1 MRFRSVDCVNCRCNV
16 VGMERHD
23 EGHLSHR
30 IGLLR
35 AMVLGANDGIISTA
49 CLILGVAAADAD
61 RGTIITAGF
70 AALVAGAASMAIG
83 EYVSVSSQ
91 RDSEQ
96 ADIAKEMWELEH
108 TPEHELDE
116 LTAIYKG
123 KGLTQELARSVAI
136 QLTAKDALKVHMAEE
151 LGISQLTL
159 ARPVQ
164 ASVSSALS
172 FSVGAAIPLIA
183 VSVASDSQRIS
194 TTVVVA
200 LLTLVAL
207 GLASSKAGGAHPRRP
222 TLRVLIGGSIAMA
235 FTMAVGNLVGGVV
248 L

>member
-1 MRFRSVDCVNCRCNV
+1 
-16 VGMERHD
+16 
-23 EGHLSHR
+23 
-30 IGLLR
+30 
-35 AMVLGANDGIISTA
+35 MVLGANDGIISTA
-49 CLILGVAAADAD
+49 CLILGVAAADAE
-61 RGTIITAGF
+61 RGTIITAGI

-123 KGLTQELARSVAI
+123 KGLTQELARAVAV
-136 QLTAKDALKVHMAEE
+136 QLTKEDALKVHMAEE

-159 ARPVQ
+159 ARPLQ

-183 VSVASDSQRIS
+183 VSVASASQRIT
-194 TTVVVA
+194 TTVLVA

-207 GLASSKAGGAHPRRP
+207 GLASSKAGGAQPLKP
-222 TLRVLIGGSIAMA
+222 TLRVLVGGAFAMA
-235 FTMAVGNLVGGVV
+235 FTMAVGSLVGGVV

>member
-1 MRFRSVDCVNCRCNV
+1 
-16 VGMERHD
+16 
-23 EGHLSHR
+23 
-30 IGLLR
+30 
-35 AMVLGANDGIISTA
+35 MVLGANDGIISTA
-49 CLILGVAAADAD
+49 CLILGVAAADAE
-61 RGTIITAGF
+61 RGTIITAGI

-123 KGLTQELARSVAI
+123 KGLTQELARAVAI
-136 QLTAKDALKVHMAEE
+136 QLTKEDALKVHMAEE

-159 ARPVQ
+159 ARPLQ

-183 VSVASDSQRIS
+183 VSVASASQRIT
-194 TTVVVA
+194 TTVLVE

-207 GLASSKAGGAHPRRP
+207 GLASSKAGGAQPLKP
-222 TLRVLIGGSIAMA
+222 TLRVLVGGAIAMA
-235 FTMAVGNLVGGVV
+235 FTMAVGSLVGGVV

>member
-1 MRFRSVDCVNCRCNV
+1 MIDYVNSRCNLFV
-16 VGMERHD
+16 MERHD
-23 EGHLSHR
+23 EGHFSHR

-49 CLILGVAAADAD
+49 CLILGVAAADAE
-61 RGTIITAGF
+61 RGTIITAGI

-123 KGLTQELARSVAI
+123 KGLTQELARAVAV
-136 QLTAKDALKVHMAEE
+136 QLTKEDALKVHMAEE

-183 VSVASDSQRIS
+183 VSVASATQRIT
-194 TTVVVA
+194 TTVLVA
-200 LLTLVAL
+200 LLTLIAL
-207 GLASSKAGGAHPRRP
+207 GIASSKAGGAHPLRP
-222 TLRVLIGGSIAMA
+222 TLRVLVGGAIAMA

>member
-1 MRFRSVDCVNCRCNV
+1 MV
-16 VGMERHD
+16 RHE
-23 EGHLSHR
+23 EGHFSHR

-49 CLILGVAAADAD
+49 CLILGVAAAD
-61 RGTIITAGF
+61 GTRNAIITAGV
-70 AALVAGAASMAIG
+70 AGLVAGAASMAIG
-83 EYVSVSSQ
+83 EFVSVSSQ
-91 RDSEQ
+91 RDAEQ
-96 ADIAKEMWELEH
+96 ADIAKETWELEH

-123 KGLTQELARSVAI
+123 KGLTQELARAVAV
-136 QLTAKDALKVHMAEE
+136 QLTKEDALKVHMAEE
-151 LGISQLTL
+151 LGITHLTL

-164 ASVSSALS
+164 ASVSSAGS

-183 VSVASDSQRIS
+183 VALAASSQRIA

-200 LLTLVAL
+200 VLALVAL
-207 GLASSKAGGAHPRRP
+207 GISSAKAGGAHPLRP
-222 TLRVLIGGSIAMA
+222 TFRVVFGGLVAMA
-235 FTMAVGNLVGGVV
+235 FTMAIGRFVGSVV

>member
-1 MRFRSVDCVNCRCNV
+1 
-16 VGMERHD
+16 
-23 EGHLSHR
+23 
-30 IGLLR
+30 
-35 AMVLGANDGIISTA
+35 MVLGANDGIISTA
-49 CLILGVAAADAD
+49 CLILGVAAADAE
-61 RGTIITAGF
+61 RGTIITAGV

-96 ADIAKEMWELEH
+96 ADIAKETWELEH

-123 KGLTQELARSVAI
+123 KGLTQDLARSVAI

-151 LGISQLTL
+151 LGITQLTL

-172 FSVGAAIPLIA
+172 FSVGAAIPLAA
-183 VSVASDSQRIS
+183 VSLASSSQRIS
-194 TTVVVA
+194 LTVIVA
-200 LLTLVAL
+200 LLSLIAL
-207 GLASSKAGGAHPRRP
+207 GLGSSKAGGAHPLRP

-235 FTMAVGNLVGGVV
+235 FTMAIGSLVGGVV

>member
-1 MRFRSVDCVNCRCNV
+1 MV
-16 VGMERHD
+16 RHE
-23 EGHLSHR
+23 EGHFSHR

-49 CLILGVAAADAD
+49 CLILGVAAADASRD
-61 RGTIITAGF
+61 TIITAGV
-70 AALVAGAASMAIG
+70 AGLVAGAASMAIG

-91 RDSEQ
+91 RDAEQ
-96 ADIAKEMWELEH
+96 ADIAKETWELEH

-123 KGLTQELARSVAI
+123 KGLTQELARAVAV
-136 QLTAKDALKVHMAEE
+136 QLTKEDALKVHMAEE
-151 LGISQLTL
+151 LGITHLTL

-164 ASVSSALS
+164 ASVSSAGS

-183 VSVASDSQRIS
+183 VALASSSQRMAI
-194 TTVVVA
+194 TIVVA
-200 LLTLVAL
+200 VFALVAL
-207 GLASSKAGGAHPRRP
+207 GISSAKAGGAHPLRP
-222 TLRVLIGGSIAMA
+222 TFRVVFSGLLAMA
-235 FTMAVGNLVGGVV
+235 FTMAVGRLVGSAV

>member
-1 MRFRSVDCVNCRCNV
+1 MV
-16 VGMERHD
+16 RHE
-23 EGHLSHR
+23 EGHFSHR

-49 CLILGVAAADAD
+49 CLILGVAAAD
-61 RGTIITAGF
+61 GTRNAIITAGV
-70 AALVAGAASMAIG
+70 AGLVAGAASMAIG

-91 RDSEQ
+91 RDAEQ
-96 ADIAKEMWELEH
+96 ADIAKETWELEH

-123 KGLTQELARSVAI
+123 KGLTQELARAVAV
-136 QLTAKDALKVHMAEE
+136 QLTKEDALKVHMAEE
-151 LGISQLTL
+151 LGITHLTL

-164 ASVSSALS
+164 ASVSSASS

-183 VSVASDSQRIS
+183 VALAASSQRIA

-200 LLTLVAL
+200 VLALVAL
-207 GLASSKAGGAHPRRP
+207 GISSAKAGGAHPSRP
-222 TLRVLIGGSIAMA
+222 TFRVVFGGLVAMA
-235 FTMAVGNLVGGVV
+235 FTMAVGRLVGSAV

>member
-1 MRFRSVDCVNCRCNV
+1 
-16 VGMERHD
+16 
-23 EGHLSHR
+23 
-30 IGLLR
+30 
-35 AMVLGANDGIISTA
+35 MVLGANDGIISTA
-49 CLILGVAAADAD
+49 CLILGVAAADAE
-61 RGTIITAGF
+61 RGTIITAGI

-123 KGLTQELARSVAI
+123 KGLTQELARAVAI
-136 QLTAKDALKVHMAEE
+136 QLTKEDALKVHMAEE

-159 ARPVQ
+159 ARPLQ

-183 VSVASDSQRIS
+183 VSVASASQRIT
-194 TTVVVA
+194 TTVLVA

-222 TLRVLIGGSIAMA
+222 TLRVLVGGSIAMA
-235 FTMAVGNLVGGVV
+235 FTMAVGSLVGGVV

>member
-1 MRFRSVDCVNCRCNV
+1 MVK
-16 VGMERHD
+16 HD

-49 CLILGVAAADAD
+49 CLILGVAAADAT
-61 RGTIITAGF
+61 RSTIITAGV
-70 AALVAGAASMAIG
+70 AGLVAGAASMAIG

-96 ADIAKEMWELEH
+96 ADIAKETWELEH

-123 KGLTQELARSVAI
+123 KGLTQELARAVAV
-136 QLTAKDALKVHMAEE
+136 QLTKEDALKVHMAEE
-151 LGISQLTL
+151 LGITHLTL

-164 ASVSSALS
+164 ASVSSAGS
-172 FSVGAAIPLIA
+172 FSVGAAIPLVA
-183 VSVASDSQRIS
+183 VALASSSQRIA
-194 TTVVVA
+194 TTIVVA
-200 LLTLVAL
+200 LFALVAL
-207 GLASSKAGGAHPRRP
+207 GISSAVAGGAHPLRP
-222 TLRVLIGGSIAMA
+222 TFRVVFGGSVAMA
-235 FTMAVGNLVGGVV
+235 FTMAIGRLVGSVV